1 MREQADPGE
10 VRESGEQERKRELK
24 QELTEGRKRVTAVG
38 KFYGQATKGV
48 RGDA

>member
-1 MREQADPGE
+1 LREQADPVE
-10 VRESGEQERKRELK
+10 VSGSILRV
-24 QELTEGRKRVTAVG
+24 GKRVTAVG